1 MTADPRG
8 HGAERLREKASQDT
22 KRARHHVGRTS
33 GVLLKPY
40 LVPHGKM
47 NRHEA
52 VCHFSSSAAIH

>member
-40 LVPHGKM
+40 LVP
-47 NRHEA
+47 REQA
-52 VCHFSSSAAIH
+52 ETLERVCQPDAAS